1 MKECMCAQGT
11 RQALEVQVRALEERV
26 RKQRSA
32 RQQLEEHL
40 KGLFRDFQAAR
51 GTADALR
58 QRCAAGDDE
67 KAALRARL
75 QECEHSLISLQV
87 WAPPAPWEL
96 SPADAALEQEPWQ
109 ERIPKLSES
118 GVHGAA
124 HGHRVEFEISYQTK
138 CKRHVL

>member
-1 MKECMCAQGT
+1 MCAQGT
-11 RQALEVQVRALEERV
+11 RQALEVQVRALEERL
-26 RKQRSA
+26 RKQRGA

-87 WAPPAPWEL
+87 WAPSLLWEL
-96 SPADAALEQEPWQ
+96 SPGGAGLKQEPWQ
-109 ERIPKLSES
+109 EGVSKLSEN
-118 GVHGAA
+118 
-124 HGHRVEFEISYQTK
+124 RVDRT
-138 CKRHVL
+138 